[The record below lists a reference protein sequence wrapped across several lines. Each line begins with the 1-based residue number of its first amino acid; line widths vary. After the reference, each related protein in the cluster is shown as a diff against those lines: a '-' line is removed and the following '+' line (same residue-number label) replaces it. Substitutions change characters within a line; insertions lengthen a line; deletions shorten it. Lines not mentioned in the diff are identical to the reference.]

1 MNFEEKYEIKAK
13 EGGYNTINHGI
24 GLYDVIW
31 VLAVA
36 LNETITM
43 IDSGSNIT
51 ETGCHKFPGYLTPL
65 ENFTYT
71 NEMMGCL
78 IRWNLQNTNFSGLTV
93 SSHKVTCTRSIC
105 KHLTFN

>member
-1 MNFEEKYEIKAK
+1 MTFEEDYEIKAK

-36 LNETITM
+36 LNKTISM
-43 IDSGSNIT
+43 IDRDSNIT
-51 ETGCHKFPGYLTPL
+51 ETGCQGSSGHLIPL

-78 IRWNLQNTNFSGLTV
+78 IQWNLQNTTFSGLTV
-93 SSHKVTCTRSIC
+93 GSYD
-105 KHLTFN
+105 

>member
-1 MNFEEKYEIKAK
+1 MTFEEDYEIRAK

-36 LNETITM
+36 LNKTISM
-43 IDSGSNIT
+43 INRDSNIT
-51 ETGCHKFPGYLTPL
+51 ETGCQGSSGRLIPL

-78 IRWNLQNTNFSGLTV
+78 IQWNLQNTNFSGLTV
-93 SSHKVTCTRSIC
+93 GSYD
-105 KHLTFN
+105 